1 MAQGKV
7 VVYVM
12 YVLILSVGT
21 NYFGS
26 HFFLGNC
33 KFNSP
38 SPEVFLFGENN
49 DLNYLGSHPVT
60 VTMTISYRS
69 HVCIRVHLVQFPY
82 KPDRKL
88 RATKTLRSLI
98 NIQKDS
104 VKIVKS
110 VYA

>member
-1 MAQGKV
+1 MVQGEV
-7 VVYVM
+7 AVYYVM
-12 YVLILSVGT
+12 YVLILFVGT

-60 VTMTISYRS
+60 VTTTTLYQSRA
-69 HVCIRVHLVQFPY
+69 CIRVHLLIV
-82 KPDRKL
+82 
-88 RATKTLRSLI
+88 SL
-98 NIQKDS
+98 Q
-104 VKIVKS
+104 
-110 VYA
+110 AR